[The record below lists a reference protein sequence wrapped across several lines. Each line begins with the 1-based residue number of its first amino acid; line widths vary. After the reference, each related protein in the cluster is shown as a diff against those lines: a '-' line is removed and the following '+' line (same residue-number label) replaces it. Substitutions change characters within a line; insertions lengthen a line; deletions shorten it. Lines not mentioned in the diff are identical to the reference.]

1 MANKY
6 KKYTENRKRTL
17 FERHK
22 SYEFIEGFA
31 IKLKL
36 VAKLLK
42 TSLYK
47 TSSRQLK

>member
-22 SYEFIEGFA
+22 SYEFIQGVA

-36 VAKLLK
+36 NNK
-42 TSLYK
+42 TFK
-47 TSSRQLK
+47 NFFIQNFFKAT